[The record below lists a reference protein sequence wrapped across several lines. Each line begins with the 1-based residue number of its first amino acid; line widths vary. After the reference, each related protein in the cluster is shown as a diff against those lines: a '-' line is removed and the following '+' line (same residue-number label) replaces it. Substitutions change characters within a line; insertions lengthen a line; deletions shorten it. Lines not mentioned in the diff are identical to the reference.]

1 MTETQKQLLRDVLD
15 AALAEPAAGE
25 KTLAALFYDR
35 LFTLAPGVRPLFHN
49 RLSIQEEKFTLMLV
63 MLRDSLGRLD
73 NLVSVVWQSGRNHKL
88 YGAESAHYEVVG
100 EVLLWALGE
109 KLGPESLTEE
119 VRAAWQEFYS
129 LLSLIM
135 QEAAESG

>member
-1 MTETQKQLLRDVLD
+1 MTETQKQLLRTVLE
-15 AALAEPAAGE
+15 AALAEPPAGE
-25 KTLAALFYDR
+25 ETLASLFYDR
-35 LFTLAPGVRPLFHN
+35 LFTVAPGVRPLFHN
-49 RLSIQEEKFTLMLV
+49 RLSIQEEKFTQMLV
-63 MLRDSLGRLD
+63 MLHNSLDRLD
-73 NLVSVVWQSGRNHKL
+73 HLVPTVWQSGRNHKL

-119 VRAAWQEFYS
+119 VRAAWNEFYN